1 MRSDLHAQGRALL
14 PPGCSSTSASGTQ
27 RVVAYVL
34 RENDAMRTLAL
45 DGGFVIDARKSDPDT
60 VTLVKTL
67 RPRSAPAK
75 ASTASSL

>member
-1 MRSDLHAQGRALL
+1 
-14 PPGCSSTSASGTQ
+14 
-27 RVVAYVL
+27 VL